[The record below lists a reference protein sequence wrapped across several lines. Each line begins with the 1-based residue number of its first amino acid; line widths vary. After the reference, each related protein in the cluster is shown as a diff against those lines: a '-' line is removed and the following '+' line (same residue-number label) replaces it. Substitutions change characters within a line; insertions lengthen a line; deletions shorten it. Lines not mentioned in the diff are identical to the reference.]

1 MRGPVP
7 FLALSIVLLGAVGCG
22 DPSARW
28 EAGGIYSIS
37 DGDGFGVVKILAIDP
52 DAVSVRIY
60 RETFPTRPASI
71 DPSELS
77 LGRIDDP
84 EGFGIG
90 HLPLS
95 PRDFALWFPVQ
106 LATLPVTEEELVGYR
121 SWKESGGGVFDFG
134 DASAFDDGDLE
145 TPDEVQR

>member
-7 FLALSIVLLGAVGCG
+7 FLVFSIVLFGAAGCG

-52 DAVSVRIY
+52 GAVSVRIY
-60 RETFPTRPASI
+60 RETFPTRPASV

-84 EGFGIG
+84 EGYGIG

-106 LATLPVTEEELVGYR
+106 LATVAVTDEELEGYR
-121 SWKESGGGVFDFG
+121 SWKESGGGIFDFD
-134 DASAFDDGDLE
+134 DASAYEDEHLE
-145 TPDEVQR
+145 TADEVQQ